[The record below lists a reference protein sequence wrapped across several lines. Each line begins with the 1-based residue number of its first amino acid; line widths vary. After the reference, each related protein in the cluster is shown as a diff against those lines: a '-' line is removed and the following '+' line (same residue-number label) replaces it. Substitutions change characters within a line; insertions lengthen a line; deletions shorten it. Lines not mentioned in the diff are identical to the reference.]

1 MQLAQVNVGRLR
13 APAESPE
20 IAEFVEA
27 LDRINALAD
36 RSPGFLWRL
45 SADTSGNLDPAGVAD
60 DPLLMINLSVW
71 ASYRHLHDYTYRTA
85 HAHYLRRRLEWFE
98 RLGSAH
104 DRALV
109 GGRRRATHSHRGYVP
124 ARAAPPVR
132 ADAAGLHG
140 ADPVRRR
147 RPPRDTRIP
156 AERPHPSAFGV
167 TRRVTLA
174 A

>member
-98 RLGSAH
+98 RL
-104 DRALV
+104 DPPMTALWWV
-109 GGRRRATHSHRGYVP
+109 DDDVRPTAAEAMSRLELLRRYGPTPQAFTVRIRFDADGRRETRVP
-124 ARAAPPVR
+124 RRSVPTGLPPV
-132 ADAAGLHG
+132 
-140 ADPVRRR
+140 
-147 RPPRDTRIP
+147 
-156 AERPHPSAFGV
+156 
-167 TRRVTLA
+167 
-174 A
+174 